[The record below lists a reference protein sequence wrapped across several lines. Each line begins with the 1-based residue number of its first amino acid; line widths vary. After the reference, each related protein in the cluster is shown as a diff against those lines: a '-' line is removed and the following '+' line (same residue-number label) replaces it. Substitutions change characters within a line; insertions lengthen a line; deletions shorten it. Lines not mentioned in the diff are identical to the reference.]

1 MLKTGSR
8 GTDVRTAQHLLNAAG
23 HHITTD
29 GAFVPATTTAVKA
42 FQTRNQLHADGVIG
56 PNTWNR
62 LVATHTR

>member
-1 MLKTGSR
+1 M
-8 GTDVRTAQHLLNAAG
+8 
-23 HHITTD
+23 TTD